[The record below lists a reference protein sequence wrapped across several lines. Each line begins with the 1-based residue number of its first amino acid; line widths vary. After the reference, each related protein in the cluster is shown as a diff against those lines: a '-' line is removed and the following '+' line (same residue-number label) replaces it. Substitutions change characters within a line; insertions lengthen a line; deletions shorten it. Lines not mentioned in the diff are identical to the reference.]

1 LPNPGEGLFFFTIF
15 TEVFFIML
23 KKSLSVLLALV
34 IILTLAAVPAFASSN
49 DDNIKH
55 AKPDEEVD
63 LGHKK
68 NKKPD
73 PAKTDKDKQSTPG
86 KTENGSSGGGGG
98 SGGGGSSSGGS
109 GSGSSKGETYPVD
122 DWIYM
127 GQTETMVEIKTW
139 TDRKTLYYEWTM
151 VDGPGTMTMV
161 APNTNNR
168 TAGPRTTVKFSAVGN
183 YTVKSVQWVQD
194 VEVTTHRAYHWEYY
208 KHITSGQQEL
218 EIKTVNHGPVRTE
231 RGQPKIHPLTTQTYT
246 IYVTDPG
253 KDTDL
258 PEDKPPLVTTA
269 NVEFTRDYLYTEKNL
284 DAKTWKPFE
293 VELTF
298 TLTTNSKITKLEK
311 PYHVITRYQNNGT
324 MTVSPVEFRILSGGV
339 GSSGVTYWAKFKYT
353 KAGIPG
359 KSLIYFPVT
368 VKTNEGPLTLDLF
381 KDAPVNTLNGR
392 FIELPD
398 NQHGEVYP
406 IKPVPY
412 RNAWGTITWQRTV
425 N

>member
-1 LPNPGEGLFFFTIF
+1 
-15 TEVFFIML
+15 ML

-34 IILTLAAVPAFASSN
+34 IILTLTAVPAFASRDN
-49 DDNIKH
+49 DDDNTKH
-55 AKPDEEVD
+55 AKPDEEVE
-63 LGHKK
+63 LEHKK
-68 NKKPD
+68 DQKPN
-73 PAKTDKDKQSTPG
+73 PAKTDKDEQSTPG
-86 KTENGSSGGGGG
+86 KTEKGSSGGGGSG
-98 SGGGGSSSGGS
+98 SGGSSSGGS
-109 GSGSSKGETYPVD
+109 GSGGGNKGDPAAGSGNYIVD
-122 DWIYM
+122 DWIFT
-127 GQTETMVEIKTW
+127 GETETTTETKTY
-139 TDRKTLYYEWTM
+139 TDRKVLYYEWTKTA
-151 VDGPGTMTMV
+151 GLGAMTMV
-161 APNTNNR
+161 TPNTNNR

-194 VEVTTHRAYHWEYY
+194 VEVTEKHTYTRNMY
-208 KHITSGQQEL
+208 KHITANGTDLVWLPQTEDPPVVTRG
-218 EIKTVNHGPVRTE
+218 KPTV
-231 RGQPKIHPLTTQTYT
+231 HPLTTQTYT
-246 IYVTDPG
+246 IYVTDPS
-253 KDTDL
+253 
-258 PEDKPPLVTTA
+258 EDIDFPPKKPPLVTTA

-311 PYHVITRYQNNGT
+311 PYHLITRYQNNGT

-339 GSSGVTYWAKFKYT
+339 GSSGVTFWAKFKYT

-359 KSLIYFPVT
+359 KSLIYFSVT

-392 FIELPD
+392 FVELPD

-406 IKPVPY
+406 IKTVPY